1 MELLQTTHLID
12 AAIALFLGYM
22 AWKLRNVEGI
32 RTDIAVIKTTLEQ
45 LPIPT
50 MQSEIQRNR
59 HKIADLDKGLAAM
72 GERLKAVTVSIESI
86 KSYCNHNHGGNP

>member
-50 MQSEIQRNR
+50 MQSDIQRNR
-59 HKIADLDKGLAAM
+59 HKIAELDKGLAKL
-72 GERLKAVTVSIESI
+72 GERINSAEGAISSI
-86 KSYCNHNHGGNP
+86 KNYCNHNHGGNL

>member
-32 RTDIAVIKTTLEQ
+32 RTDIAVIKNTLAQ

-50 MQSEIQRNR
+50 MQSDIQRNR
-59 HKIADLDKGLAAM
+59 HKIAELDKGLAKL
-72 GERLKAVTVSIESI
+72 GERMNAVEGRCKIYH
-86 KSYCNHNHGGNP
+86 KDD

>member
-50 MQSEIQRNR
+50 MQSDIQRNR
-59 HKIADLDKGLAAM
+59 HKIAELDKGLAKL
-72 GERLKAVTVSIESI
+72 GERMNAVEGRCKIYH
-86 KSYCNHNHGGNP
+86 KDD